1 MPLRPEKEEK
11 WAFSFVQQ
19 ILLECLLCA
28 RLCFRPSLHSSRQ
41 REINKT
47 KNTWGDQIETS

>member
-11 WAFSFVQQ
+11 WAFSFIQQ

-47 KNTWGDQIETS
+47 KNAWGDQIETS